1 MPVKNIFLF
10 NSSAGIAI
18 LATVAYHFF
27 VKKIPAGIHPIVSV
41 IGIYAAVLIISVAIL
56 PFVIE
61 KGTLV
66 ESFRQLNWI
75 QLVLAVVVFGM
86 EMGFLLMYR
95 YGWDLS
101 VGNVVTGVVINIVLM
116 AIGVLFLRERL
127 SAINLVG
134 LVMCISGVAMVGY
147 RAS

>member
-1 MPVKNIFLF
+1 MPVKNVLLF

-27 VKKIPAGIHPIVSV
+27 VKKIPSGINPIVSV
-41 IGIYAAVLIISVAIL
+41 IGIYAVVLVVSVAIL

-61 KGTLV
+61 KGTLI
-66 ESFRQLNWI
+66 ENFRQLNWI
-75 QLVLAVVVFGM
+75 QVVLAVVVLGM

-95 YGWDLS
+95 YGWSLS

-127 SAINLVG
+127 STLNIAG
-134 LVMCISGVAMVGY
+134 LLMCITGVAMVGY
-147 RAS
+147 RPS

>member
-1 MPVKNIFLF
+1 MPIKNVLLF

-27 VKKIPAGIHPIVSV
+27 VKKIPSGINPIVSV
-41 IGIYAAVLIISVAIL
+41 IGIYAVVLVISLAIL

-61 KGTLV
+61 KGTVL
-66 ESFRQLNWI
+66 EHFRQLNWI
-75 QLVLAVVVFGM
+75 QVVLAVVVLGM
-86 EMGFLLMYR
+86 ELGFLLMYR

-116 AIGVLFLRERL
+116 AIGVVFLRERL
-127 SAINLVG
+127 STMNLVG
-134 LVMCISGVAMVGY
+134 LVMCIAGVAMVGY
-147 RAS
+147 RTS